1 MDLIR
6 EMWKQAFAW
15 MAFTDAAGCAR
26 EAVRRCGDGEP
37 GGSLLIR
44 MLVQGMISSY
54 AMPFRQR
61 RSVRLGEETV
71 DPGRIALHRRLLEL
85 RDRAVIH
92 RDPAAGE
99 GFDNSVEMA
108 FDRGAWRPLAP
119 GPLMSPFECG
129 ETASLAED
137 LAAECA
143 RRLDELTEAVGRF
156 RDLTPGAIEVRPVQE
171 GGRVRYAISR
181 RATGESR
188 DGGGEPGAEASPSG
202 GRVKLYDELSWL
214 WPLWGGPGEYR
225 GYCEHAAELIRERS
239 AIPVRTILDI
249 GCGGGKNAFNL
260 KRDFE
265 VTGLDLSPRMLELAR
280 GLNPEC
286 EFVQG
291 DMRSFSLGRT
301 FDAVFIDDAIAYM
314 TSREDLGD
322 ALSAARRHLNPGGVM
337 IVTPDATREGFV
349 QNSTSATPASVPEGV
364 SGIDAAFVEN
374 SYDPDPGDD
383 TYETTMVFLIRE
395 EGRPRVE
402 VDRHVLGLFGRDAWR
417 GMLAEAG
424 FVVTEKEYSESGSD
438 YLTFACLRPPV

>member
-1 MDLIR
+1 
-6 EMWKQAFAW
+6 
-15 MAFTDAAGCAR
+15 
-26 EAVRRCGDGEP
+26 
-37 GGSLLIR
+37 
-44 MLVQGMISSY
+44 
-54 AMPFRQR
+54 
-61 RSVRLGEETV
+61 
-71 DPGRIALHRRLLEL
+71 
-85 RDRAVIH
+85 
-92 RDPAAGE
+92 
-99 GFDNSVEMA
+99 
-108 FDRGAWRPLAP
+108 
-119 GPLMSPFECG
+119 
-129 ETASLAED
+129 
-137 LAAECA
+137 
-143 RRLDELTEAVGRF
+143 
-156 RDLTPGAIEVRPVQE
+156 
-171 GGRVRYAISR
+171 
-181 RATGESR
+181 
-188 DGGGEPGAEASPSG
+188 
-202 GRVKLYDELSWL
+202 
-214 WPLWGGPGEYR
+214 
-225 GYCEHAAELIRERS
+225 
-239 AIPVRTILDI
+239 
-249 GCGGGKNAFNL
+249 
-260 KRDFE
+260 
-265 VTGLDLSPRMLELAR
+265 
-280 GLNPEC
+280 NPEC